1 MLLGREDPPLL
12 HLPGL
17 PSFADMGLEVLVGGL
32 WGAVLAYW
40 LWTRRPA
47 SDTVGAFHRELQVL
61 QRATP
66 ARVAPANRLAPPHLP
81 EEHLAPTIERFA
93 ATRPG
98 PSQVAGAA
106 LPPQVAAAAAINKRS
121 ELRRRRRDVLT
132 LLAVVAVITL
142 FAAVL
147 SGSTVA
153 IAFQVSS
160 DLALAVYMYL
170 LSWAGRARGATAYVP
185 RSRLYRPP
193 APPMGYELH
202 APARR
207 QVRARART
215 RAPAGA
221 SASLYGDFDS
231 YASLA

>member
-1 MLLGREDPPLL
+1 
-12 HLPGL
+12 
-17 PSFADMGLEVLVGGL
+17 MGLEVLVGGL

-66 ARVAPANRLAPPHLP
+66 ARVAPANRLLPPHMP
-81 EEHLAPTIERFA
+81 EEHLATPFE
-93 ATRPG
+93 
-98 PSQVAGAA
+98 PSARRGARQPA
-106 LPPQVAAAAAINKRS
+106 SGVLPPQVAAVAAINKRS

-132 LLAVVAVITL
+132 LLAVVATVTL

-160 DLALAVYMYL
+160 DLALAAYMYL

-193 APPMGYELH
+193 APSMGYELH

>member
-1 MLLGREDPPLL
+1 M

-147 SGSTVA
+147 SGSAVA
-153 IAFQVSS
+153 LAFQISS
-160 DLALAVYMYL
+160 DLALAAYVYL
-170 LSWAGRARGATAYVP
+170 LSYAGRARAPVSYVP
-185 RSRLYRPP
+185 RSSRYRPP
-193 APPMGYELH
+193 ASLVGYQLH
-202 APARR
+202 TSAPR
-207 QVRARART
+207 QLRGPARARAQVG
-215 RAPAGA
+215 APG
-221 SASLYGDFDS
+221 SLYGDFDS

>member
-1 MLLGREDPPLL
+1 M
-12 HLPGL
+12 
-17 PSFADMGLEVLVGGL
+17 EVLVGGL

-66 ARVAPANRLAPPHLP
+66 ARVAPANRLVPPHMP
-81 EEHLAPTIERFA
+81 EEHLAPTIEPSA
-93 ATRPG
+93 RPG
-98 PSQVAGAA
+98 GRQPASGV

-132 LLAVVAVITL
+132 LLAVVVAITL

-160 DLALAVYMYL
+160 DLALTAYMYL

-193 APPMGYELH
+193 APSMGYELH

-231 YASLA
+231 YASLG

>member
-1 MLLGREDPPLL
+1 
-12 HLPGL
+12 
-17 PSFADMGLEVLVGGL
+17 MGLEVLVGGL

-66 ARVAPANRLAPPHLP
+66 ARVAPANRLLSPHMP
-81 EEHLAPTIERFA
+81 EEHLAPAFELFG
-93 ATRPG
+93 RPG
-98 PSQVAGAA
+98 ARQPASGA

-132 LLAVVAVITL
+132 LLAVVATITL

>member
-1 MLLGREDPPLL
+1 
-12 HLPGL
+12 
-17 PSFADMGLEVLVGGL
+17 MGLEVLVGGL

-66 ARVAPANRLAPPHLP
+66 PRVAPANRLVPPHLT
-81 EEHLAPTIERFA
+81 EEHLAPTIEPFVA
-93 ATRPG
+93 ARPG
-98 PSQVAGAA
+98 PKQPPSGV
-106 LPPQVAAAAAINKRS
+106 LPPQVAAAAAIHKRS

-132 LLAVVAVITL
+132 LLAVVATITL

-147 SGSTVA
+147 SGSAVA
-153 IAFQVSS
+153 LAFQVSS
-160 DLALAVYMYL
+160 DLALAAYVYL

-193 APPMGYELH
+193 APSMGYELH

-207 QVRARART
+207 QVRVPART

-221 SASLYGDFDS
+221 SASSYGDFDS